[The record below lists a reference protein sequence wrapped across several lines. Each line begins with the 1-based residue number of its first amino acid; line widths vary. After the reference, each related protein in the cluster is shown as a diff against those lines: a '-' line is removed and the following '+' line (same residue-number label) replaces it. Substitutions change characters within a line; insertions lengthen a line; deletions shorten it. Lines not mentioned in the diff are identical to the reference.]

1 MKKSIFTLFVAFM
14 ATMAVKAQQISV
26 VSNGETSLFSTLQD
40 AINGAQPGSVIYLP
54 GGGFPIA
61 DEVKITK
68 KLTIIGIGHKVQG
81 ENADGYTTISGNL
94 FFDKGSDN
102 SAVMG
107 VYMTGDVHIGN
118 DGNQVDGVLVRYC
131 NLNAVQVKNSK
142 CLGTVVNQNY
152 IRSTSS
158 FSGSRAEITN
168 NVLYRINGVSN
179 GLISYNVCAASSSS
193 SSGSLENINSSEISY
208 NVFLN
213 DWPYNIKDCL
223 TDENMGCNNGGYGD
237 NPIKIEEEPS
247 TNNIKWSEFFVNN
260 AGVTP
265 QSDYHFKDKNAKYNS
280 QCGIYAGTGFSDTAL
295 PPVPYIVAKQIPM
308 QTDANGKLNI
318 KIRVN
323 AGQ

>member
-107 VYMTGDVHIGN
+107 VYLTGAVYIGN
-118 DGNQVDGVLVRYC
+118 DGNQVDGVLIRYC
-131 NLNAVQVKNSK
+131 NFDRVEVKNSK

-152 IRSTSS
+152 IRGKSS
-158 FSGSRAEITN
+158 FSNANGEVTN
-168 NVLYRINGVSN
+168 NVLSQLWYLSNGV
-179 GLISYNVCAASSSS
+179 ISCNICSVQYNNCLA
-193 SSGSLENINSSEISY
+193 NINSSEITKNIFVYGYPTSIY
-208 NVFLN
+208 N
-213 DWPYNIKDCL
+213 CL
-223 TDENMGCNNGGYGD
+223 TDSNANYGD
-237 NPIKIEEEPS
+237 NPVKFDVAIS
-247 TNNIKWSEFFVNN
+247 DVFVNN
-260 AGVTP
+260 VGITP
-265 QSDYHFKDKNAKYNS
+265 NSDFHFKDDYRQN
-280 QCGIYAGTGFSDTAL
+280 QHDCGIYAGTGFSDTAL
-295 PPVPYIVAKQIPM
+295 PPVPYIVAKQIPL